1 MLGMCFAIEP
11 IITAGTSDVDMSDLN
26 GWIVRTKDGKPS
38 VQWEVQLVVIEDG
51 YLHHFSC

>member
-1 MLGMCFAIEP
+1 MLGRCFAIEP

-51 YLHHFSC
+51 YELLFR

>member
-1 MLGMCFAIEP
+1 MCFAIEP
-11 IITAGTSDVDMSDLN
+11 IINAGTYDVDMFDLN

-51 YLHHFSC
+51 YEFLFR

>member
-1 MLGMCFAIEP
+1 MCFAIEP
-11 IITAGTSDVDMSDLN
+11 IINVGTYDVDMSDLN

-51 YLHHFSC
+51 YELLFR

>member
-11 IITAGTSDVDMSDLN
+11 IITAGTSDVVFDLN

-38 VQWEVQLVVIEDG
+38 VQWEVQLVVIEDD
-51 YLHHFSC
+51 YELLFR

>member
-1 MLGMCFAIEP
+1 MPGMCFAIEP
-11 IITAGTSDVDMSDLN
+11 IINAGTYDVDISDLN

-51 YLHHFSC
+51 YELLFR

>member
-1 MLGMCFAIEP
+1 MCFAIEP
-11 IITAGTSDVDMSDLN
+11 IITAGIFDIDMSDLN

-51 YLHHFSC
+51 YELLFR

>member
-1 MLGMCFAIEP
+1 MCFAIAP
-11 IITAGTSDVDMSDLN
+11 IINAGTYDVDMSALN

-51 YLHHFSC
+51 YELLFR